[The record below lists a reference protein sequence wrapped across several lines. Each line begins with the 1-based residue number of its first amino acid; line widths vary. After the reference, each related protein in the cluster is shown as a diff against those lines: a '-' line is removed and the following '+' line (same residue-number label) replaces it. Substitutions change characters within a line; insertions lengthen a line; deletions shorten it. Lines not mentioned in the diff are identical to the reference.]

1 MRMRQTQSLHR
12 ALQQYPDRVATVFEG
27 RSQTYRQLHARVA
40 RLAGALQALG
50 MRAGDRVGMLALNS
64 DRTLE
69 FYLAVWWGGGVV
81 NPVNTRWSAAEIA
94 FSLQDCE
101 TAILLVDDAFVPM
114 VPQLREQAPCL
125 KTLLHVGDGAAPE
138 GFQSAEQLL
147 AAAEPVPDALRSGDD
162 LAGVFYTGGTTGR
175 PKGVMLSQ
183 EALAMNS
190 VLSLIASPLDR
201 DALLLHSAPLFHLAG
216 LSALMRGLVMGV
228 KNVFLPGFT
237 PGGVLKAVGEHRIT
251 SLMLVPVMLQ
261 FLLDDP
267 AARDADLSSV
277 RVVGYGASP
286 ISEALLERAFALL
299 PQADFV
305 QGYGM
310 TELAA
315 GVTYLTAEY
324 HAAEGRQLGK
334 LPSAGRALNG
344 IDLRIVDV
352 DGVEVPRGQVGE
364 IAVRSPCA
372 MSGYWNLPETTAQA
386 LRDGWMF
393 TGDAARMDE
402 DGFVFIV
409 DRFKDMVVSGGENIY
424 CGEVEAALTRHP
436 AVAAAAVIGVP
447 HAQWGEAV
455 HAVLVLRPGAE
466 ASAEDIQAH
475 CKALIAGYKCPRSVE
490 FVAALPISGAGK
502 VMKYKLREVHWK
514 GHERAVA

>member
-12 ALQQYPDRVATVFEG
+12 AVQQFPDRVATVYKG
-27 RSQTYRQLHARVA
+27 RQQTYRELHGRVM

-94 FSLQDCE
+94 FSLQDCD
-101 TAILLVDDAFVPM
+101 TAILFVDDSFVPM
-114 VPQLREQAPCL
+114 VPQLQDLAPCL
-125 KTLLHVGDGAAPE
+125 KTLVYVGDQAVPEGHVG
-138 GFQSAEQLL
+138 AEQAL
-147 AAAEPVPDALRSGDD
+147 AAAEPVPDAMRCGDD

-183 EALAMNS
+183 EALAANS
-190 VLSLIASPLDR
+190 VLSLVASPMDLD
-201 DALLLHSAPLFHLAG
+201 AVLLHCAPLFHLAG
-216 LSALMRGLVMGV
+216 LSALMRGMVVGTRQ
-228 KNVFLPGFT
+228 VFLPGFA
-237 PGGVLKAVGEHRIT
+237 PGAVIQAVREERIT
-251 SLMLVPVMLQ
+251 GLMMIPVMLQ

-267 AARDADLSSV
+267 AAQGADWSSV
-277 RVVGYGASP
+277 RTVGYGASP
-286 ISEALLERAFALL
+286 ISEALLERAFGLF

-310 TELAA
+310 TELSAA
-315 GVTYLTAEY
+315 VTYLTAQY
-324 HAAEGRQLGK
+324 HTTEGRKLGK
-334 LPSAGRALNG
+334 LHSAGRALNG
-344 IDLRIVDV
+344 IDVCIMDT
-352 DGVEVPRGQVGE
+352 DGREMPRGEVGE
-364 IAVRSPCA
+364 IAVRSPCV
-372 MSGYWNLPETTAQA
+372 MSGYWNLPQVTAQA

-393 TGDAARMDE
+393 TGDAARMDA

-455 HAVLVLRPGAE
+455 HAVIVLRPGAQ
-466 ASAEDIQAH
+466 ATAEEIQAH
-475 CKALIAGYKCPRSVE
+475 CKEWIAGYKCPRSVE
-490 FVAALPISGAGK
+490 FMAALPISGAGK
-502 VMKYKLREVHWK
+502 VMKYKLREPHWK
-514 GHERAVA
+514 DQQRAVA

>member
-12 ALQQYPDRVATVFEG
+12 AVQQYPDRVATVYQG
-27 RSQTYRQLHARVA
+27 RSQTYRQLHGRVA
-40 RLAGALQALG
+40 QLAGALQALG
-50 MRAGDRVGMLALNS
+50 LRAGDRVGMLALNS

-69 FYLAVWWGGGVV
+69 FYLAVWWAGGVV

-94 FSLQDCE
+94 FSLQDCA
-101 TAILLVDDAFVPM
+101 TAILFVDDAFAPM
-114 VPQLREQAPCL
+114 VPALRAQAPCL
-125 KTLLHVGDGAAPE
+125 QTLLYWGEKGVPE
-138 GFQSAEQLL
+138 GMQDAEALL
-147 AAAEPVPDALRSGDD
+147 AAAAPVPDALRSGDD

-183 EALAMNS
+183 EALAANS
-190 VLSLIASPLDR
+190 VLSLVASPLDR
-201 DALLLHSAPLFHLAG
+201 DAVLLHSAPLFHLAG
-216 LSALMRGLVMGV
+216 LSGLMRGLVVGTRQ
-228 KNVFLPGFT
+228 VFLPGFT
-237 PGGVLKAVGEHRIT
+237 PAGVLKAIAEHRIT
-251 SLMLVPVMLQ
+251 SLMLIPVMLQ

-286 ISEALLERAFALL
+286 ISEALLERAFALF

-315 GVTYLTAEY
+315 GVTYLTAEF
-324 HAAEGRQLGK
+324 HTPAGRALGK

-344 IDLRIVDV
+344 IDLRIVDTE
-352 DGVEVPRGQVGE
+352 GQEVPRGQVGE

-386 LRDGWMF
+386 LRDGWMY

-466 ASAEDIQAH
+466 ATLQEIQAH
-475 CKALIAGYKCPRSVE
+475 CKTLIAGYKCPRSVE
-490 FVAALPISGAGK
+490 FMAALPISGAGK
-502 VMKYKLREVHWK
+502 VMKYKLREPHWE
-514 GHERAVA
+514 GSRRGVA

>member
-1 MRMRQTQSLHR
+1 MRLRQTQSLHR
-12 ALQQYPDRVATVFEG
+12 AVQQFPDRVATVYKG
-27 RSQTYRQLHARVA
+27 RQQTYRELHGRVT

-50 MRAGDRVGMLALNS
+50 MRAGDRVGMLAMNS

-94 FSLQDCE
+94 FSLQDCD
-101 TAILLVDDAFVPM
+101 TAILFVDDSFVPM
-114 VPQLREQAPCL
+114 VAELQAQAPCL
-125 KTLLHVGDGAAPE
+125 KTLLYVGDKATPAGHL
-138 GFQSAEQLL
+138 SAEQAL
-147 AAAEPVPDALRSGDD
+147 AAAEPVADAMRCGDD

-183 EALAMNS
+183 EALAANS
-190 VLSLIASPLDR
+190 VLSLVASPMDLD
-201 DALLLHSAPLFHLAG
+201 AVLLHCSPLFHLAG
-216 LSALMRGLVMGV
+216 LSALMRGMVVGTRQ
-228 KNVFLPGFT
+228 VFLPGFT
-237 PGGVLKAVGEHRIT
+237 PGGVIQAVREERIT
-251 SLMLVPVMLQ
+251 SLMMIPVMLQ

-267 AARDADLSSV
+267 AAQGADWSSV
-277 RVVGYGASP
+277 RTVGYGASP

-324 HAAEGRQLGK
+324 HTVEGRKLGK
-334 LPSAGRALNG
+334 LNSAGRALNG
-344 IDLRIVDV
+344 IDVRIVDT
-352 DGVEVPRGQVGE
+352 DGHEVPRGQVGE
-364 IAVRSPCA
+364 IAVRSPCV
-372 MSGYWNLPETTAQA
+372 MSGYWNLPDVTAQA
-386 LRDGWMF
+386 LKGGWMF
-393 TGDAARMDE
+393 SGDAARMDE
-402 DGFVFIV
+402 DGFVFVV

-455 HAVLVLRPGAE
+455 HAAIVLRPGSQATAE
-466 ASAEDIQAH
+466 EIQAH
-475 CKALIAGYKCPRSVE
+475 CKELIAGYKCPRSVE
-490 FVAALPISGAGK
+490 FMAALPISGAGK
-502 VMKYKLREVHWK
+502 VMKYKLREPHWK
-514 GHERAVA
+514 DHQRAVA

>member
-1 MRMRQTQSLHR
+1 MRLRQTQSLHR
-12 ALQQYPDRVATVFEG
+12 AVQQFPDRVATVYNG
-27 RSQTYRQLHARVA
+27 RRQTFRQLHDRVG
-40 RLAGALQALG
+40 RLAGALQTLG

-94 FSLQDCE
+94 FSLQDCA
-101 TAILLVDDAFVPM
+101 TAMLFVDDSFVAM
-114 VPQLREQAPCL
+114 VPELQAQAPCL
-125 KTLLHVGDGAAPE
+125 EKLLYVGEKTAPA
-138 GFQSAEQLL
+138 GFLDTEQLL
-147 AAAEPVPDALRSGDD
+147 AAARPVEDALRSGDD

-183 EALAMNS
+183 EALAANS

-201 DALLLHSAPLFHLAG
+201 DAVLLHSAPLFHLGG
-216 LSALMRGLVMGV
+216 LSALMRSLVVGTT
-228 KNVFLPGFT
+228 NVFLPAFT
-237 PGGVLKAVGEHRIT
+237 PGGVLKAIAEHRIT
-251 SLMLVPVMLQ
+251 SLMLIPVMLQ

-324 HAAEGRQLGK
+324 HSAEGRKLGK
-334 LPSAGRALNG
+334 LNSAGRALNG

-352 DGVEVPRGQVGE
+352 EGKEVPRGQVGE

-372 MSGYWNLPETTAQA
+372 MSGYWNLPQVTAQA

-393 TGDAARMDE
+393 TGDAARIDE

-409 DRFKDMVVSGGENIY
+409 DRFKDMVVSGGENVY

-455 HAVLVLRPGAE
+455 HAVLVLRPGVQATTE
-466 ASAEDIQAH
+466 EIQAH
-475 CKALIAGYKCPRSVE
+475 CKTLIAGYKCPRSVE

-502 VMKYKLREVHWK
+502 VMKYKLREAHWK
-514 GHERAVA
+514 DHRRAVG

>member
-1 MRMRQTQSLHR
+1 MRQTQSLHR
-12 ALQQYPDRVATVFEG
+12 AVQQYPDRVATVFNG
-27 RSQTYRQLHARVA
+27 RRQTFRQLHERVA

-101 TAILLVDDAFVPM
+101 TAILFVDDAFVPM
-114 VPQLREQAPCL
+114 VPELRAQAPCL
-125 KTLLHVGDGAAPE
+125 QTLLYVGEQPVPA
-138 GFQSAEQLL
+138 GFLGAEQAL
-147 AAAEPVPDALRSGDD
+147 AAAAPVPDALRSGDD

-183 EALAMNS
+183 EALATNAL
-190 VLSLIASPLDR
+190 LSLVASPLDR
-201 DALLLHSAPLFHLAG
+201 DAVLLHSAPLFHLAG
-216 LSALMRGLVMGV
+216 LSALMRSLVMGT

-237 PGGVLKAVGEHRIT
+237 PGGVLRAVAEERVT
-251 SLMLVPVMLQ
+251 NLMLIPVMLQ

-267 AARDADLSSV
+267 AARTADLSSV

-286 ISEALLERAFALL
+286 ISEALLERAFGLL

-324 HAAEGRQLGK
+324 HSAAGRKLGK
-334 LPSAGRALNG
+334 LGSAGRALNG
-344 IDLRIVDV
+344 VDLRIVDA
-352 DGVEVPRGQVGE
+352 DGRELPRGQVGE

-386 LRDGWMF
+386 LRDGWMH

-402 DGFVFIV
+402 DGFVFVV
-409 DRFKDMVVSGGENIY
+409 DRFKDMVVSGGENVY

-455 HAVLVLRPGAE
+455 HAVLVLRPGTTAT
-466 ASAEDIQAH
+466 AEDIQAH
-475 CKALIAGYKCPRSVE
+475 CKTLIAGYKCPRSVE
-490 FVAALPISGAGK
+490 FMAALPISGAGK
-502 VMKYKLREVHWK
+502 VMKYKLREPHWK
-514 GHERAVA
+514 ERQRGVA

>member
-1 MRMRQTQSLHR
+1 MRMRQTQSPHR
-12 ALQQYPDRVATVFEG
+12 AVQQFPDRVATVYQG
-27 RSQTYRQLHARVA
+27 RQQTFRQLHGRVA
-40 RLAGALQALG
+40 RLAGALQTLG

-69 FYLAVWWGGGVV
+69 FYLAVWWAGGVV

-101 TAILLVDDAFVPM
+101 TAILFVDDAFVPM
-114 VPQLREQAPCL
+114 VPALREQAPCL
-125 KTLLHVGDGAAPE
+125 QTLLYIGDAPVPH
-138 GFQSAEQLL
+138 GFQGAEQAL
-147 AAAEPVPDALRSGDD
+147 AAAQPVADALRSGDD

-183 EALAMNS
+183 EALAANS
-190 VLSLIASPLDR
+190 VLSLVTSPLDR
-201 DALLLHSAPLFHLAG
+201 DAVLLHSAPLFHLGG
-216 LSALMRGLVMGV
+216 LSALMRSLVVGTT
-228 KNVFLPGFT
+228 NVFLPGFT
-237 PGGVLKAVGEHRIT
+237 PGGVLKAIAEHRIT
-251 SLMLVPVMLQ
+251 SLMLIPVMLQ

-286 ISEALLERAFALL
+286 ISEALLERAFNLL

-324 HAAEGRQLGK
+324 HSAAGRQLGK
-334 LPSAGRALNG
+334 LNSAGRALNG
-344 IDLRIVDV
+344 IDVRIVDV
-352 DGVEVPRGQVGE
+352 EGNEVPRGQVGE
-364 IAVRSPCA
+364 IAVRSPCV
-372 MSGYWNLPETTAQA
+372 MSGYWNLPDVTAQA

-424 CGEVEAALTRHP
+424 CGEVEAALTGHP
-436 AVAAAAVIGVP
+436 AVSAAAVIGVP

-455 HAVLVLRPGAE
+455 HAVIVLRPGAE
-466 ASAEDIQAH
+466 ATGQDIQAH

-502 VMKYKLREVHWK
+502 VMKYKLREAHW
-514 GHERAVA
+514 GGRGRAVG

>member
-1 MRMRQTQSLHR
+1 MRQTQSLHR
-12 ALQQYPDRVATVFEG
+12 AVQQYPDRVATVCQG
-27 RSQTYRQLHARVA
+27 RRQTYRELHGRVA
-40 RLAGALQALG
+40 RLAGVLQAQG

-69 FYLAVWWGGGVV
+69 FYLAVWWAGGVV

-94 FSLQDCE
+94 FSLQDCG
-101 TAILLVDDAFVPM
+101 TAMLFVDDSFVPM
-114 VPQLREQAPCL
+114 VPELRAQAPCL
-125 KTLLHVGDGAAPE
+125 ETLFHVGGKPAPA
-138 GFQSAEQLL
+138 GFLDTERLI
-147 AAAEPVPDALRSGDD
+147 AAASPVEDALRSGDD

-183 EALAMNS
+183 EALAANS
-190 VLSLIASPLDR
+190 VLSLVASPLAG
-201 DALLLHSAPLFHLAG
+201 DAVLLHSAPLFHLAG
-216 LSALMRGLVMGV
+216 LSALMRGLVVGTRQ
-228 KNVFLPGFT
+228 VFLPGFT
-237 PGGVLKAVGEHRIT
+237 PAGVVRAVQDERIT
-251 SLMLVPVMLQ
+251 NLMMIPVMLQ

-267 AARDADLSSV
+267 AAREADLSSV

-286 ISEALLERAFALL
+286 ISEALLARAFALF

-324 HAAEGRQLGK
+324 HSAEGRKLGK

-344 IDLRIVDV
+344 VDLRIVDAE
-352 DGVEVPRGQVGE
+352 GREVPRGQVGE

-372 MSGYWNLPETTAQA
+372 MSGYWNLPEATAQA

-409 DRFKDMVVSGGENIY
+409 DRFKDMVVSGGENVY
-424 CGEVEAALTRHP
+424 CGEVEAALARHP

-466 ASAEDIQAH
+466 AGAEDIQAH

-490 FVAALPISGAGK
+490 FVTALPISGAGK
-502 VMKYKLREVHWK
+502 VMKYKLREPHWK
-514 GHERAVA
+514 DHRRAVA